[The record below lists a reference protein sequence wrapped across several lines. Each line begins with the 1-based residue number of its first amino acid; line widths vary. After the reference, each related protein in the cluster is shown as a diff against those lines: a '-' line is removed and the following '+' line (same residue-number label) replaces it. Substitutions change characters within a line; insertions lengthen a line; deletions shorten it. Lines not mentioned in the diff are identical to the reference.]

1 MPAETKPPLR
11 RDAQRNR
18 ERILVATRQAFQERG
33 LDVGVDEIARRAG
46 IGMGTLYRHFPTK
59 DALIDAIVQVRFDE
73 LTTFAEQALAAPDA
87 WEGFAGFLVAAADM
101 QAADR
106 GFKDALAARRRD
118 ELEVKLA
125 RGRLHAAVAALVQRG
140 QDEGALRA
148 DLTGED
154 VIVLLWA
161 TGRIV
166 ERTAETAPGQVRRFL
181 ALHLAGLRPEAAAAG
196 QPTDVPALSARQL
209 RRAMAPR
216 AR

>member
-1 MPAETKPPLR
+1 
-11 RDAQRNR
+11 
-18 ERILVATRQAFQERG
+18 
-33 LDVGVDEIARRAG
+33 VGVDEIARRAG
-46 IGMGTLYRHFPTK
+46 VGMGTLYRHFPTK

-73 LTTFAEQALAAPDA
+73 LAAAAEQALAAPDA
-87 WEGFAGFLVAAADM
+87 WQGFEAFLVAATEL

-106 GFKDALAARRRD
+106 GFKDALAARRHD

-125 RGRLHAAVAALVQRG
+125 RRRLHAAVAELVRRG
-140 QDEGALRA
+140 KDEGVLRA

-181 ALHLAGLRPEAAAAG
+181 ALHLAGLRPEAAAGRPAE
-196 QPTDVPALSARQL
+196 VPPLSARQL